1 MPTIAEI
8 RQQYPQYQDMS
19 DADLAGALHKKFYS
33 DMPVAEFN
41 AKVGLTA
48 TGTPSGQHLSYEE
61 GLLEL
66 EKEKQNDAGGK
77 LGAAMTGYIGDTP
90 IVGPA
95 LLGLAERG
103 AAGLTSL
110 INGSDYGQNV
120 EQAQR
125 TVQAA
130 QEQNPY
136 SRMAGGVAGNVAAM
150 AGLGST
156 AAGARALGMTGPSL
170 LSRAGMSSLSS
181 GVISGADTAV
191 RGGDASDIVNST
203 AIGAGVGGAIPLV
216 GAGIRR
222 GLEAVGDYV
231 YPFVNAVRNPA
242 QEAQRRVGVAM
253 TRDATA
259 NPGMVMNQADEAVAA
274 ANNIPLANVDRGG
287 ETTRALARSVANQ
300 SPEARASIEN
310 LASDRFGAQ
319 SQRAMDF
326 VRRLTG
332 GNADD
337 LAYQE
342 TIRQAARQANGPAYR
357 AAYSDP
363 AAQQVFTP
371 RIQQLMQSPTF
382 RRAVDMVPRKS
393 ADRGAVNGAREIPN
407 PFTQNSQGAYVL
419 RQRADGTLV
428 SPNLEFWDHVQR
440 NLRSFSD
447 KAARAGDNTTASEIG
462 ALRQTLNG
470 ELDTAVPTFN
480 AARRGAAAFFGADD
494 AIDAGRQFA
503 NSPRAIPEATRAFQ
517 RFNANERQAFA
528 TGYASELIDKIR
540 ASPDRSNVI
549 NSVFRNQAAR
559 ESMELV
565 FGPQRARQ
573 IEAYVRVE
581 DLVDR
586 LRGAMGNS
594 TTARQLVEL
603 GIGGGAGYA
612 STGDWRGAI
621 GGAMLARGARFV
633 GQRADARVMESVG
646 RLLTQDN
653 PGAMRAAIQQ
663 AARNPAYMQ
672 ALERIG
678 NALAAPV
685 RGGANALIQ

>member
-1 MPTIAEI
+1 MIEVELPDGSIAEF
-8 RQQYPQYQDMS
+8 PDGTS
-19 DADLAGALHKKFYS
+19 NDAIKGALQKRF
-33 DMPVAEFN
+33 A
-41 AKVGLTA
+41 A
-48 TGTPSGQHLSYEE
+48 TQGQTSQPQGRHLSYEE

-66 EKEKQNDAGGK
+66 EKERQSGASGK

-103 AAGLTSL
+103 AAGLTSM
-110 INGSDYGQNV
+110 INGSDYGQNL

-136 SRMAGGVAGNVAAM
+136 SRMAGGVAGNVASM
-150 AGLGST
+150 AALGST
-156 AAGARALGMTGPSL
+156 GLGARALGMTGPNL
-170 LSRAGMSSLSS
+170 ATRAGMSALSS
-181 GVISGADTAV
+181 GAISGADTAV
-191 RGGDASDIVNST
+191 RGGDASDVINSA

-216 GAGIRR
+216 GAGVRR

-231 YPFVNAVRNPA
+231 YPFINAVRNPA

-274 ANNIPLANVDRGG
+274 ANNIPIANVDRGG

-310 LASDRFGAQ
+310 LASDRFGGQ

-337 LAYQE
+337 LTYQE
-342 TIRQAARQANGPAYR
+342 TIRQAARNTNAPAYR
-357 AAYSDP
+357 AAYRDP
-363 AAQQVFTP
+363 AAQQVYTS

-382 RRAVDMVPRKS
+382 RRAVDRVPAKS
-393 ADRGAVNGAREIPN
+393 ADRGAVTGAREIGN
-407 PFTQNSQGAYVL
+407 PFETNSSGNYVL
-419 RQRADGTLV
+419 RRQADGTLIAP
-428 SPNLEFWDHVQR
+428 SLEFWDHVQR
-440 NLRSFSD
+440 NLRTFSD
-447 KAARAGDNTTASEIG
+447 RAARGGDNTTASEIG
-462 ALRQTLNG
+462 ALREALNS
-470 ELDTAVPTFN
+470 ELDSAVPAFQT
-480 AARRGAAAFFGADD
+480 ARRGAAAFFGAED

-503 NSPRAIPEATRAFQ
+503 NSPKAIPEATRAFQ
-517 RFNANERQAFA
+517 RFNATEREAFA

-559 ESMELV
+559 ESMQLV
-565 FGPQRARQ
+565 FGPQRAAQ
-573 IEAYVRVE
+573 VEAYVRVE

-612 STGDWRGAI
+612 STGDWRGAV
-621 GGAMLARGARFV
+621 GGALLARGARFV
-633 GQRADARVMESVG
+633 GQRADAQVMENIG
-646 RLLTQDN
+646 QLLTRDN
-653 PGAMRAAIQQ
+653 PGALRAAVQQ
-663 AARNPAYMQ
+663 AARNPAYMN
-672 ALERIG
+672 ALERIS